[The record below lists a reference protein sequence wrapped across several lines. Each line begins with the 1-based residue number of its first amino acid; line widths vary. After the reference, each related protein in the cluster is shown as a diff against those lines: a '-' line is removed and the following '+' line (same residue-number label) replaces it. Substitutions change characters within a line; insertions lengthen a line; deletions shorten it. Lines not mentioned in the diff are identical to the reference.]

1 MSYYSKPQSSE
12 DNSLIWPGF
21 VDVLASTLMVI
32 IFVVLLFT
40 VAQVYLGDLVVGKNE
55 QIQNLEK
62 TIEIQD
68 ETIVEQDLS
77 LSDKELALIERQE
90 VISQLDTELEILD
103 EEIRLKQSEI
113 SEKENLLTAKDEE
126 IFEKESLITAKDQE
140 IFEKESLITAK
151 DQEISLQDELLKQK
165 DETIITL
172 DDLIDKQALDITELN
187 EIIARI
193 TEELSLSLEE
203 KEELRGRLSSLNEE
217 QELLKSQLQELGG
230 ENQALVGQLSDS
242 QGRIQSLLESLS
254 SSKGENEILETQISS
269 VESQNQSLRDQITS
283 LEQDSVI
290 QTTSLNDAL
299 AQISRLSEDI
309 KILSNEI
316 QLLNNLLD
324 SKEAE
329 IASNKIELGELGDRL
344 NRVLTSELYKLQKYK
359 SEFFGQLSETL
370 GQREDI
376 QIKGDRFI
384 FQSEILFES
393 GSADIQAGGRVALS
407 LIAKTLIDLSNQ
419 IPTDLNWILQVD
431 GHTDKIP
438 IATARF
444 PSNWE
449 LSHARALEVVKFFIQ
464 QGIPAD
470 KLSANGYGEH
480 QPISLG
486 SSPEDLK
493 LNRRIE
499 LKITQR

>member
-1 MSYYSKPQSSE
+1 MSYYTKSQRSE
-12 DNSLIWPGF
+12 DNSIIWPGF

-40 VAQVYLGDLVVGKNE
+40 VAQVYLGDLVVGKNK
-55 QIQNLEK
+55 QILSLEK

-77 LSDKELALIERQE
+77 LSDKEIALLERQE
-90 VISQLDTELEILD
+90 VINQLDTELDILD
-103 EEIRLKQSEI
+103 EEIKAKQFEI

-126 IFEKESLITAKDQE
+126 IT
-140 IFEKESLITAK
+140 
-151 DQEISLQDELLKQK
+151 LQDELLKEK
-165 DETIITL
+165 DETILTL
-172 DDLIDKQALDITELN
+172 DDLINKQALDITELN

-217 QELLKSQLQELGG
+217 QENLKNKLQELGG
-230 ENQALVGQLSDS
+230 ENEVLVSQLSDS

-254 SSKGENEILETQISS
+254 SSQGENEILETQISS
-269 VESQNQSLRDQITS
+269 VENQNQSLRDQISS

-290 QTTSLNDAL
+290 QTTNLNDAL

-316 QLLNNLLD
+316 QLLNNLLE

-344 NRVLTSELYKLQKYK
+344 NRVLTSELYKLQKYR

-393 GSADIQAGGRVALS
+393 GSTDIQSGGRVALS

-431 GHTDKIP
+431 GHTDKVP
-438 IATARF
+438 ISTARF

>member
-1 MSYYSKPQSSE
+1 MSYYTKSQRSE
-12 DNSLIWPGF
+12 DNSIIWPGF

-40 VAQVYLGDLVVGKNE
+40 VAQVYLGDLVVGKNK
-55 QIQNLEK
+55 QILSLEK

-77 LSDKELALIERQE
+77 LSDKEIALLERQE
-90 VISQLDTELEILD
+90 VIKQLDTELIILD
-103 EEIRLKQSEI
+103 EEIKAKQFEI

-126 IFEKESLITAKDQE
+126 IT
-140 IFEKESLITAK
+140 
-151 DQEISLQDELLKQK
+151 LQDELLKEK
-165 DETIITL
+165 DETILTL
-172 DDLIDKQALDITELN
+172 DDLINKQALDITELN

-217 QELLKSQLQELGG
+217 QENLKNKLQELGG
-230 ENQALVGQLSDS
+230 ENEVLVSQLSDS

-254 SSKGENEILETQISS
+254 SSQGENEILETQISS
-269 VESQNQSLRDQITS
+269 VENQNQSLRDQISS

-316 QLLNNLLD
+316 QLLNNLLE

-344 NRVLTSELYKLQKYK
+344 NRVLTSELYKLQKYR

-393 GSADIQAGGRVALS
+393 GSTDIQSGGRVALS

-431 GHTDKIP
+431 GHTDKVP
-438 IATARF
+438 ISTARF

>member
-1 MSYYSKPQSSE
+1 MSYYSKSQSSE

-40 VAQVYLGDLVVGKNE
+40 VSQVYLGDLVVGKNE

-113 SEKENLLTAKDEE
+113 SEKENLLTVKDEE
-126 IFEKESLITAKDQE
+126 IFEKESLITAKDEE
-140 IFEKESLITAK
+140 IFEKENLITAK

-203 KEELRGRLSSLNEE
+203 KEELRGRLFSLNEE
-217 QELLKSQLQELGG
+217 QELLKNQLQELGG

-254 SSKGENEILETQISS
+254 SSKGENEILKTQISS
-269 VESQNQSLRDQITS
+269 VESQNQSLKDQISS

-299 AQISRLSEDI
+299 TQISRLSEDI

-359 SEFFGQLSETL
+359 SDFFGQLSETL

-480 QPISLG
+480 QPISLS

>member
-1 MSYYSKPQSSE
+1 MSYYSKSQSSE

-140 IFEKESLITAK
+140 I
-151 DQEISLQDELLKQK
+151 SLQDELLKQK

-254 SSKGENEILETQISS
+254 SSEGENEILETQISS

-359 SEFFGQLSETL
+359 SEFFGKLSETL

-438 IATARF
+438 IATTRF

>member
-1 MSYYSKPQSSE
+1 MSYYTKSQRSE
-12 DNSLIWPGF
+12 DNSIIWPGF

-40 VAQVYLGDLVVGKNE
+40 VAQVYLGDLVVGKNK
-55 QIQNLEK
+55 QILSLEK

-68 ETIVEQDLS
+68 ETIVEQDIS
-77 LSDKELALIERQE
+77 LTDKEIALIERQE
-90 VISQLDTELEILD
+90 VIKQLDTELDILD
-103 EEIRLKQSEI
+103 EEIKAKQFEI

-140 IFEKESLITAK
+140 IT
-151 DQEISLQDELLKQK
+151 LQDELLKEK
-165 DETIITL
+165 DETILTL
-172 DDLIDKQALDITELN
+172 DDLINKQALDITELN

-217 QELLKSQLQELGG
+217 QENLKNKLQELGG
-230 ENQALVGQLSDS
+230 ENEVLVSQLSDS

-254 SSKGENEILETQISS
+254 SSQGENEILETQISS
-269 VESQNQSLRDQITS
+269 VENQNQSLRDQISS

-316 QLLNNLLD
+316 QLLNNLLE

-344 NRVLTSELYKLQKYK
+344 NRVLTSELYKLQKYR

-393 GSADIQAGGRVALS
+393 GSTDIQSGGRVALS

-431 GHTDKIP
+431 GHTDKVP
-438 IATARF
+438 ISTARF

>member
-1 MSYYSKPQSSE
+1 MSYYSKTKSSE
-12 DNSLIWPGF
+12 ENSIIWPGF
-21 VDVLASTLMVI
+21 VDILASTLMVI

-103 EEIRLKQSEI
+103 QEIRAKLSEI
-113 SEKENLLTAKDEE
+113 SEKENL
-126 IFEKESLITAKDQE
+126 ITSKDQE
-140 IFEKESLITAK
+140 ILI
-151 DQEISLQDELLKQK
+151 QDELLKQK
-165 DETIITL
+165 DETILTL

-193 TEELSLSLEE
+193 TEELSLSLDE
-203 KEELRGRLSSLNEE
+203 KEELRGKLSSLNED
-217 QELLKSQLQELGG
+217 QETLKNQLQVLGG
-230 ENQALVGQLSDS
+230 ENQLLVGQLSDS

-269 VESQNQSLRDQITS
+269 VENQNQSLRDQISS
-283 LEQDSVI
+283 LEQDSTI
-290 QTTSLNDAL
+290 QTTNLNEAL

-324 SKEAE
+324 AKEAE

-344 NRVLTSELYKLQKYK
+344 NRVLTSELFKLQKYK

-393 GSADIQAGGRVALS
+393 GSADIQAEGRVALS
-407 LIAKTLIDLSNQ
+407 LIAKTLIDLSDQ
-419 IPTDLNWILQVD
+419 IPTDLNWVLQID
-431 GHTDKIP
+431 GHTDRVP
-438 IATARF
+438 IATAKF

-480 QPISLG
+480 QPISLD

>member
-1 MSYYSKPQSSE
+1 MNYYSKSQKAE
-12 DNSLIWPGF
+12 ENSIIWPGF

-77 LSDKELALIERQE
+77 LSGKELALIERQE
-90 VISQLDTELEILD
+90 VIKQLDTELEILD
-103 EEIRLKQSEI
+103 EEIRSKQTEI
-113 SEKENLLTAKDEE
+113 SEKENLLIAK
-126 IFEKESLITAKDQE
+126 
-140 IFEKESLITAK
+140 
-151 DQEISLQDELLKQK
+151 
-165 DETIITL
+165 
-172 DDLIDKQALDITELN
+172 DDLINQQAIDITELN

-203 KEELRGRLSSLNEE
+203 KEELRSKLSSLGED
-217 QELLKSQLQELGG
+217 QQLLKNQLQELGG
-230 ENQALVGQLSDS
+230 ENQLLVGQLSES

-254 SSKGENEILETQISS
+254 SSKGENEILENQISS
-269 VESQNQSLRDQITS
+269 VENQNQTLRDQISS
-283 LEQDSVI
+283 LEQDSKIQVI
-290 QTTSLNDAL
+290 NLNEAL

-344 NRVLTSELYKLQKYK
+344 NRVLTSELFKLQKYK

-393 GSADIQAGGRVALS
+393 GSADIQAEGRVALS
-407 LIAKTLIDLSNQ
+407 LIAKTLIDLSDQ
-419 IPTDLNWILQVD
+419 IPTDLNWVLQID
-431 GHTDKIP
+431 GHTDRVP
-438 IATARF
+438 IATAKF

>member
-1 MSYYSKPQSSE
+1 
-12 DNSLIWPGF
+12 
-21 VDVLASTLMVI
+21 MVI

-113 SEKENLLTAKDEE
+113 SEKENLLTAKDE
-126 IFEKESLITAKDQE
+126 E

>member
-1 MSYYSKPQSSE
+1 MSYYTKSQRSE
-12 DNSLIWPGF
+12 DNSIIWPGF

-40 VAQVYLGDLVVGKNE
+40 VAQVYLGDLVVGKNK
-55 QIQNLEK
+55 QILSLEK

-77 LSDKELALIERQE
+77 LSDKEIALLERQE
-90 VISQLDTELEILD
+90 VIKQLDTELNILD
-103 EEIRLKQSEI
+103 EEIKSKQFEI

-126 IFEKESLITAKDQE
+126 IT
-140 IFEKESLITAK
+140 
-151 DQEISLQDELLKQK
+151 LQDELLKEK
-165 DETIITL
+165 DETILTL
-172 DDLIDKQALDITELN
+172 DDLINKQALDITELN

-217 QELLKSQLQELGG
+217 QENLKNKLQELGG
-230 ENQALVGQLSDS
+230 ENEVLVSQLSDS

-254 SSKGENEILETQISS
+254 SSQGENEILETQISS
-269 VESQNQSLRDQITS
+269 VENQNQSLRDQISS

-290 QTTSLNDAL
+290 QTTNLNDAL

-316 QLLNNLLD
+316 QLLNNLLE

-344 NRVLTSELYKLQKYK
+344 NRVLTSELYKLQKYR

-370 GQREDI
+370 GQRKDI

-393 GSADIQAGGRVALS
+393 GSTDIQSGGRVALS

-431 GHTDKIP
+431 GHTDKVP
-438 IATARF
+438 ISTARF

>member
-1 MSYYSKPQSSE
+1 VNYYSKSQRAE
-12 DNSLIWPGF
+12 ENSIIWPGF

-77 LSDKELALIERQE
+77 LSGKELALIERQE
-90 VISQLDTELEILD
+90 VIKQLDTELEILD
-103 EEIRLKQSEI
+103 EEIRSKQTEI
-113 SEKENLLTAKDEE
+113 SEKENLLIAKDE
-126 IFEKESLITAKDQE
+126 
-140 IFEKESLITAK
+140 
-151 DQEISLQDELLKQK
+151 LLSQK
-165 DETIITL
+165 DETILSL
-172 DDLIDKQALDITELN
+172 DDLINQQAIDITELN

-193 TEELSLSLEE
+193 TDELSLSLEE
-203 KEELRGRLSSLNEE
+203 KEELRSKLSSLGEE
-217 QELLKSQLQELGG
+217 QQLLKNQLQELGG
-230 ENQALVGQLSDS
+230 ENQLLVGQLSDS

-269 VESQNQSLRDQITS
+269 VENQNQSLRDQIAS
-283 LEQDSVI
+283 LEQDSLI
-290 QTTSLNDAL
+290 QGTNLNEAL

-344 NRVLTSELYKLQKYK
+344 NRVLTSELFKLQKYK

-376 QIKGDRFI
+376 QIKGDRFV

-393 GSADIQAGGRVALS
+393 GSADIQAEGRVALS
-407 LIAKTLIDLSNQ
+407 LVAKTLIDLSDK
-419 IPTDLNWILQVD
+419 IPTDLNWILQID
-431 GHTDKIP
+431 GHTDRVP
-438 IATARF
+438 IATAKF

-464 QGIPAD
+464 QGVPAD
-470 KLSANGYGEH
+470 KLSANGYGEY

-486 SSPEDLK
+486 SSGDDLK

>member
-1 MSYYSKPQSSE
+1 MSYYTKSQSSE
-12 DNSLIWPGF
+12 DNSIIWPGF

-40 VAQVYLGDLVVGKNE
+40 VAQVYLGDLVVGKNK
-55 QIQNLEK
+55 QIQSLEK

-68 ETIVEQDLS
+68 ETIVEQDLT
-77 LSDKELALIERQE
+77 LSDKEIALLERQE
-90 VISQLDTELEILD
+90 VIKQLDTELDILD
-103 EEIRLKQSEI
+103 EEIKVKQFEI
-113 SEKENLLTAKDEE
+113 SEKENLLT
-126 IFEKESLITAKDQE
+126 T
-140 IFEKESLITAK
+140 K
-151 DQEISLQDELLKQK
+151 DQEISLQDELIKEK
-165 DETIITL
+165 DETILTL

-203 KEELRGRLSSLNEE
+203 KEELRGKLSSLNEE
-217 QELLKSQLQELGG
+217 QQSLKSKLQELDG
-230 ENQALVGQLSDS
+230 ENEVLVGQLSDS

-269 VESQNQSLRDQITS
+269 VENQNQSLKDQISS
-283 LEQDSVI
+283 LEQESVI
-290 QTTSLNDAL
+290 QTTSLNEAL
-299 AQISRLSEDI
+299 SKISKLSEDI

-316 QLLNNLLD
+316 QMLNNLLD

-344 NRVLTSELYKLQKYK
+344 NRVLTSELYKLQKYR
-359 SEFFGQLSETL
+359 SEFFGQLSDTL

-376 QIKGDRFI
+376 QIKGDRFV

-393 GSADIQAGGRVALS
+393 GSTDIQSGGRVALS

-419 IPTDLNWILQVD
+419 IPTDLDWILQVD
-431 GHTDKIP
+431 GHTDKVP

>member
-1 MSYYSKPQSSE
+1 MSYYSKSQSSE

-68 ETIVEQDLS
+68 VTIVEQDLS

-113 SEKENLLTAKDEE
+113 SEKENLLTAKDE
-126 IFEKESLITAKDQE
+126 E

-217 QELLKSQLQELGG
+217 QEFLKSQLQELGG
-230 ENQALVGQLSDS
+230 DNQALLGQLSDS

-269 VESQNQSLRDQITS
+269 VESQNQSLRDQISS

-431 GHTDKIP
+431 GHTDKVP

-449 LSHARALEVVKFFIQ
+449 LSHTRALEVVKFFIQ

>member
-1 MSYYSKPQSSE
+1 MNYYSKSQRAE
-12 DNSLIWPGF
+12 ENSIIWPGF

-77 LSDKELALIERQE
+77 LSGKELALIERQE
-90 VISQLDTELEILD
+90 VIKQLDTELEILD
-103 EEIRLKQSEI
+103 EEIRSKQTEI
-113 SEKENLLTAKDEE
+113 SEKENLLIAKDE
-126 IFEKESLITAKDQE
+126 
-140 IFEKESLITAK
+140 
-151 DQEISLQDELLKQK
+151 LLSQK
-165 DETIITL
+165 DETILSL
-172 DDLIDKQALDITELN
+172 DDLINQQAIDITELN

-193 TEELSLSLEE
+193 TDELSLSLEE
-203 KEELRGRLSSLNEE
+203 KEELRSKLSSLGEE
-217 QELLKSQLQELGG
+217 QQLLKNQLQELGG
-230 ENQALVGQLSDS
+230 ENQLLVGQLSDS

-269 VESQNQSLRDQITS
+269 VENQNQSLRDQIAS
-283 LEQDSVI
+283 LEQDSLI
-290 QTTSLNDAL
+290 QGTNLNEAL

-344 NRVLTSELYKLQKYK
+344 NRVLTSELFKLQKYK

-393 GSADIQAGGRVALS
+393 GSADIQAGGREALS
-407 LIAKTLIDLSNQ
+407 LIAKTLIDLSDK
-419 IPTDLNWILQVD
+419 IPTDLNWILQID
-431 GHTDKIP
+431 GHTDRDP
-438 IATARF
+438 IATAKF

-464 QGIPAD
+464 QGVPAD
-470 KLSANGYGEH
+470 KLSANGYGEY

-486 SSPEDLK
+486 SSGDDLK

>member
-1 MSYYSKPQSSE
+1 VSYYSKSQSSE

-113 SEKENLLTAKDEE
+113 SEKENLLTAKDE
-126 IFEKESLITAKDQE
+126 E

-283 LEQDSVI
+283 LEKDSVI

-393 GSADIQAGGRVALS
+393 GSADIQSGGRVALS

-438 IATARF
+438 ISTSRF

>member
-1 MSYYSKPQSSE
+1 MSYYNKSQNTE

-55 QIQNLEK
+55 EIQNLEK

-77 LSDKELALIERQE
+77 LSDKEITLLERQE
-90 VISQLDTELEILD
+90 VIKQLDTELEILD
-103 EEIRLKQSEI
+103 NEIKAKQSEI
-113 SEKENLLTAKDEE
+113 SEKESLLNFKD
-126 IFEKESLITAKDQE
+126 S
-140 IFEKESLITAK
+140 
-151 DQEISLQDELLKQK
+151 
-165 DETIITL
+165 
-172 DDLIDKQALDITELN
+172 LIDKQALNINELN

-193 TEELSLSLEE
+193 TEELSLSLQE
-203 KEELRGRLSSLNEE
+203 KEVLRDNLFSLKQE
-217 QELLKSQLQELGG
+217 QENLKIQLQDMGG
-230 ENQALVGQLSDS
+230 ENQELIGQLNFS
-242 QGRIQSLLESLS
+242 QSRIQSLLESLS
-254 SSKGENEILETQISS
+254 SSQGENEILETQISS
-269 VESQNQSLRDQITS
+269 VENQNKSLKDQITS
-283 LEQDSVI
+283 LEQNSI
-290 QTTSLNDAL
+290 SQTLNLNEAL

-316 QLLNNLLD
+316 LLLNNLLE

-344 NRVLTSELYKLQKYK
+344 NRVLTSELFKLQKYK

-393 GSADIQAGGRVALS
+393 GSADIQAGGKVALS

-438 IATARF
+438 IATDRF

-449 LSHARALEVVKFFIQ
+449 LSHARALEVLKFFIQ
-464 QGIPAD
+464 QGIPAER
-470 KLSANGYGEH
+470 LSANGYGEH